1 MRFKTLKA
9 INHFTWLM
17 CPQRCLFFLKWRQN
31 QSSWKIK
38 SNPSFTAECYATAF
52 KMHKS
57 VYSRSFATDAWHVHW
72 RRANL
77 EYFYLLSFICGK
89 TPLYVIV
96 MAETCPLWMIGIKWV
111 DGWRQW
117 FPGRSVSSVF
127 HLPGRG
133 GHGAVIFICSTTSS
147 SLPHQPGLVQSNA
160 ELCCNLWPVIVN
172 CSTLVPLQ
180 RPVHE

>member
-1 MRFKTLKA
+1 
-9 INHFTWLM
+9 M

-72 RRANL
+72 RRENL

-89 TPLYVIV
+89 NPPV
-96 MAETCPLWMIGIKWV
+96 CDC
-111 DGWRQW
+111 DGRD
-117 FPGRSVSSVF
+117 VSSVDDRYKMSWRLETVVSREKCLISLPSARARRAWSCHF
-127 HLPGRG
+127 HLFHYFLFSSTPARSGPIKCRIVLQSVAC
-133 GHGAVIFICSTTSS
+133 HCQLQYVGATPDACPWIMDHLSFLMNT
-147 SLPHQPGLVQSNA
+147 
-160 ELCCNLWPVIVN
+160 
-172 CSTLVPLQ
+172 
-180 RPVHE
+180 